1 MSQLVHNP
9 TRDHDSSARLLD
21 LRDDVSGSGEKGV
34 KVTPTQRGL
43 TSVADHKAHALIR
56 RLCGPSCVS
65 HVYAPLPP
73 GTPSALPGLLSMLP
87 PPRSLLGFSQPAV
100 STSVS
105 NTHST
110 HLKLCSGE
118 QSLAALDCSY
128 LPGLG
133 SLFFPSQTMTSL
145 GSQKPHQGT
154 VEGLWPAD
162 NKRPGLGILGP
173 QLEKQVLILNNGV
186 ISRSLLAQRFGAGGV
201 SIGRECGQGSLPG
214 GGGAWL
220 CRVQAVWEQMP
231 ITRRLQSPLSVPSSP
246 GELLHIMTP
255 FRRHLL

>member
-1 MSQLVHNP
+1 M
-9 TRDHDSSARLLD
+9 
-21 LRDDVSGSGEKGV
+21 
-34 KVTPTQRGL
+34 TPTQRGL

-100 STSVS
+100 FTSVS

-173 QLEKQVLILNNGV
+173 QLEKQGRRSEYRPGMWSGQPSWRRWGLAVQSSSCVGADAHYKEASESPFGSLLTRRAPTHHD
-186 ISRSLLAQRFGAGGV
+186 SLQAPPPLRSLPEFPLTV
-201 SIGRECGQGSLPG
+201 LP
-214 GGGAWL
+214 
-220 CRVQAVWEQMP
+220 
-231 ITRRLQSPLSVPSSP
+231 
-246 GELLHIMTP
+246 
-255 FRRHLL
+255 

>member
-1 MSQLVHNP
+1 M
-9 TRDHDSSARLLD
+9 
-21 LRDDVSGSGEKGV
+21 
-34 KVTPTQRGL
+34 TPTQRGL

-186 ISRSLLAQRFGAGGV
+186 ISRSPRLGTALKGKRSEYRPGMWSGQPSWRRWGLAVQSSSCVGADAHYKEA
-201 SIGRECGQGSLPG
+201 SESPFGSLLTWRAPTHHDS
-214 GGGAWL
+214 L
-220 CRVQAVWEQMP
+220 QAP
-231 ITRRLQSPLSVPSSP
+231 PPLRSLPEFPLTVLP
-246 GELLHIMTP
+246 
-255 FRRHLL
+255 